1 MKPSR
6 RAVRGFRPLGL
17 TGAIV
22 LAMSVGLMISAS
34 SAAAGAG
41 EYISGWSP
49 HWVKANNRQH
59 PAFNRVMD
67 QFG

>member
-1 MKPSR
+1 MSETITSR
-6 RAVRGFRPLGL
+6 SKGFRPLGL

-41 EYISGWSP
+41 EYTSG
-49 HWVKANNRQH
+49 VVA
-59 PAFNRVMD
+59 AL
-67 QFG
+67 G

>member
-1 MKPSR
+1 MAAIGAGVSDMSETITSR
-6 RAVRGFRPLGL
+6 SKGFRFRPLGL

-41 EYISGWSP
+41 EYISG
-49 HWVKANNRQH
+49 VVA
-59 PAFNRVMD
+59 AL
-67 QFG
+67 G